1 MEIYVLL
8 EIIYVIAAN
17 CKLTQRAT
25 FIQRQNDF
33 LARSRDELCA
43 VLQCGGQMC
52 PGRLEKGP
60 SGKAS

>member
-43 VLQCGGQMC
+43 VLQCGG
-52 PGRLEKGP
+52 
-60 SGKAS
+60 